1 MTLEITKT
9 DAYGNTDIQTISV
22 SAPSHT
28 ESVTD
33 KIESAAD
40 SATESAQ
47 ELWVAIQPKTTA
59 FLDDAYSY
67 IKNFYSANQQL
78 LTTLGLVLLGI
89 IGIKVLFAGLSAIDG
104 IPLVTPLLKI
114 VGLYYVG
121 RFVWRYLIRE
131 QDRQELMAYIKQ
143 TKAEVLGERN

>member
-28 ESVTD
+28 ESATD
-33 KIESAAD
+33 RIESTAD

-47 ELWVAIQPKTTA
+47 ALWVAIQPKTTA
-59 FLDDAYSY
+59 FLDDAYSS
-67 IKNFYSANQQL
+67 IKNFYITNQQL
-78 LTTLGLVLLGI
+78 LTTLGLILLGI
-89 IGIKVLFAGLSAIDG
+89 IGLKVLFAGLSAIDG

-121 RFVWRYLIRE
+121 RFIWRYSIRA
-131 QDRQELMAYIKQ
+131 QDRQELMAYINQ
-143 TKAEVLGERN
+143 TKAEVFGDRN

>member
-9 DAYGNTDIQTISV
+9 DAYGNTVQTISV

-28 ESVTD
+28 ESVAA
-33 KIESAAD
+33 KIESTTD

-59 FLDDAYSY
+59 FLDDAYSS
-67 IKNFYSANQQL
+67 IENFYITNQQL
-78 LTTLGLVLLGI
+78 LTRLGLVLLGI
-89 IGIKVLFAGLSAIDG
+89 IGLKVLFAGLSAIDG

-121 RFVWRYLIRE
+121 RFIWRYSIRA
-131 QDRQELMAYIKQ
+131 QDRQELMAYINQ
-143 TKAEVLGERN
+143 TKAEVLGARN